1 VDESGG
7 LPQGV
12 LNPKAGN
19 MPGCREKSLIRVL
32 MKVEDHQFG
41 LTAKDELG
49 LKKTGCFATEGIAFG
64 HRSPRVG
71 STIERRASD
80 QLVKSGEE

>member
-1 VDESGG
+1 
-7 LPQGV
+7 
-12 LNPKAGN
+12 
-19 MPGCREKSLIRVL
+19 

-49 LKKTGCFATEGIAFG
+49 LKETGCFATDWD
-64 HRSPRVG
+64 G

-80 QLVKSGEE
+80 QLAMKR